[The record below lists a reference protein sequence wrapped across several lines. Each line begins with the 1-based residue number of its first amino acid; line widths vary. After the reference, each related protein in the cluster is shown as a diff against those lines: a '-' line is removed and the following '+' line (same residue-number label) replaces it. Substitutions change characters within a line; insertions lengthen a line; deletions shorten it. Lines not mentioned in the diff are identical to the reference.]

1 MKIIKRLSIYSF
13 SYFIGLSPLLA
24 QVDFPKNDDG
34 EISFS
39 EVIQTENDLT
49 SDYIYENFKEWIST
63 KSSNFNR
70 SNSEKN
76 AQGKEVWLGTTK
88 SNFQHVDALFK
99 NDEPLKL
106 ADKES
111 MKIIGKIV
119 NKYTGGT
126 MGCIRIIYL
135 EYDLIIRIKDGRY
148 KYDIENFSYTHYNQ
162 ATGKQSQIYG
172 MKDEGDCISKGDLA
186 ELLACTRCKKEFEKF
201 YNYMLSDIES
211 FTTEMKSEID
221 KKTEDDNW

>member
-1 MKIIKRLSIYSF
+1 MTLIKNLSIYF
-13 SYFIGLSPLLA
+13 LIYFLVVTSIYA

-39 EVIQTENDLT
+39 EVVQTENELA
-49 SDYIYENFKEWIST
+49 SDVIYDNFKEWIST

-76 AQGKEVWLGTTK
+76 FQGAGVWLGTTK

-99 NDEPLKL
+99 NDMPLKL

-111 MKIIGKIV
+111 MKIIGKVV

-126 MGCIRIIYL
+126 TRCIRIVYL
-135 EYDLIIRIKDGRY
+135 EYDLIIGIKDGRY
-148 KYDIENFSYTHYNQ
+148 KYEIENFSYTHYNQ

-172 MKDEGDCISKGDLA
+172 MKDKGDCKSKGDLG
-186 ELLACTRCKKEFEKF
+186 ELLSCTRCKKDFAEF
-201 YNYMLSDIES
+201 YSYIQSDIKS
-211 FTTEMKSEID
+211 FVTDMKAEID
-221 KKTEDDNW
+221 KKSEYDNW